1 MWFIYSDQINSV
13 HCSQKLNRGTFFIF
27 PKIYCA
33 IFFCL
38 NLFFISKRLSVT
50 LLTFLLCFRMWHLQK
65 FQSTFYLGFPFFFT
79 CGDIVMRRLFTLE
92 FWRRRVFLFVKRPG
106 NHRSLGKFWFS
117 WNLYRWNNFA
127 KLFRYCWRQMR
138 LLNLGSLFNFWFI

>member
-1 MWFIYSDQINSV
+1 MIYLFRSN
-13 HCSQKLNRGTFFIF
+13 KLSSLLTKAQSRNVL
-27 PKIYCA
+27 Y
-33 IFFCL
+33 
-38 NLFFISKRLSVT
+38 ISKNILCHF
-50 LLTFLLCFRMWHLQK
+50 FLFEPFFYFK
-65 FQSTFYLGFPFFFT
+65 TSFSYTVNVSFVFQNVAFAEISKHVLFGFSFFFT